1 MAFVMFR
8 VLFRTGKDVL
18 KGSVRYNSCFCRS
31 LTRHSSILHAC
42 TFEYILHLHLH
53 LETGLGLRIS
63 PIIIYAFISFQK
75 FFRLHQPL
83 LCSFYKYRLAF
94 VVCCCCFPT
103 IDWCAK
109 NMTQIYSKKLLGK
122 SSETN

>member
-18 KGSVRYNSCFCRS
+18 KGSIRYNSCFCRS
-31 LTRHSSILHAC
+31 LTHHSSILHAC

-63 PIIIYAFISFQK
+63 PIILKYAFISYLREISGLWDILWIGLTSFVLT
-75 FFRLHQPL
+75 FFFNVFCYKIEISGLYRFDSKYIQEFI
-83 LCSFYKYRLAF
+83 FY
-94 VVCCCCFPT
+94 V
-103 IDWCAK
+103 
-109 NMTQIYSKKLLGK
+109 
-122 SSETN
+122 